1 MTATI
6 HLLTTDNAPV
16 APSGFRTITFWWKTS
31 KKTGK
36 MLSPKRYSHVPVL
49 SLPVMDDKS
58 QMALFIRNSVE
69 NAQDDYLKGL
79 IEDWINNGQTV
90 SQFSDQQLN
99 LSAVMDDFF
108 SARKTGGRLNGD
120 DIEEWFISDMAETLM
135 LAIQKKL
142 PEKNDEEIAKIMENY
157 RDKYKKLASGAV
169 KYPVPVAEN
178 LLKNINGVELD
189 SVIKGKLVKRL
200 ETMTVEATPE
210 TEGLI

>member
-1 MTATI
+1 
-6 HLLTTDNAPV
+6 
-16 APSGFRTITFWWKTS
+16 
-31 KKTGK
+31 

-49 SLPVMDDKS
+49 SSPVMDDKS

-108 SARKTGGRLNGD
+108 SAKKTGGRLNGD

-135 LAIQKKL
+135 MAIQKKL

-169 KYPVPVAEN
+169 KYPVPVAQN

-200 ETMTVEATPE
+200 ETMTTEITPE